1 MMISPI
7 NEPKHLLIDQRDW
20 DSMRQRLL
28 RLEEEIAALKEAF
41 HERDLLLTRI
51 ADTLARTK
59 LG

>member
-28 RLEEEIAALKEAF
+28 RLEEEIAALKEAMN
-41 HERDLLLTRI
+41 ERDLLLSRI